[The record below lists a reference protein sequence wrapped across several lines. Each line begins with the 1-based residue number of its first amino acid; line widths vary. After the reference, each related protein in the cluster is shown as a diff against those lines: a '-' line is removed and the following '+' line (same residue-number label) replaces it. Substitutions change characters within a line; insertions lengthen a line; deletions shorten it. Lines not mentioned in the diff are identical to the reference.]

1 MKKSK
6 KEKYYYTEEE
16 LKDMFGDNFKYF
28 LEWMTGQTY
37 FTMNCYLACD
47 VDKFIKFKLPILD
60 SNIKRDRSPLE
71 ITMLATQTNDT
82 RIKIS
87 NSMPQDGQE
96 YKK

>member
-37 FTMNCYLACD
+37 FTKNY
-47 VDKFIKFKLPILD
+47 
-60 SNIKRDRSPLE
+60 
-71 ITMLATQTNDT
+71 
-82 RIKIS
+82 
-87 NSMPQDGQE
+87 
-96 YKK
+96 